1 MNVLL
6 IAEEAAGIRMLRMLK
21 EQDYRVVAVMASSAK
36 SAKTGATMWAVAK
49 ALGYATWDVG
59 LLKDPSLAD
68 AVGASG
74 VDVVLNVHSLEAID
88 GTVLGAARYG
98 GYNLHPGP
106 LPRYA
111 GLNSVSWA
119 LYRGEPTHGVTI
131 HRMEAVIDGGAIAYL
146 EEFPV
151 SLDDTALTV
160 SAKCV
165 DVGVRLMLRL
175 LRTLSIDPSSVPADE
190 QDLSRR
196 EFFGGDVPNQGRL
209 SWAQPAARAVD
220 FVRACDF
227 YPLASPWG
235 HPRAQIG
242 SREIGIVKAARTGV
256 VADAPPGTVGD
267 IADRSVRVACGDEWI
282 SVAKVDVE
290 GRYAD
295 AVDVLRGERRLED
308 GDNSIGVSLERV
320 SG

>member
-1 MNVLL
+1 VNVLL
-6 IAEEAAGIRMLRMLK
+6 IAEEAAGVKMLRALK
-21 EQDYRVVAVMASSAK
+21 ARDYRVVAVMANPAK
-36 SAKTGATMWAVAK
+36 SANAGATMWAVAK
-49 ALGYATWDVG
+49 ALGYTTWDFG
-59 LLKDPSLAD
+59 LVKDPSFAE
-68 AVGASG
+68 AVVASD
-74 VDVVLNVHSLEAID
+74 VDIVLNVHSLALID

-119 LYRGEPTHGVTI
+119 LYRGETTHGVTI
-131 HRMEAVIDGGAIAYL
+131 HRMEAVIDGGAIAYQ

-165 DVGVRLMLRL
+165 EVGVRLMLRL
-175 LRTLSIDPSSVPADE
+175 LRTLSKDPSSVPARE
-190 QDLSRR
+190 QDLSQR
-196 EFFGGDVPNQGRL
+196 EFFGRGVPCQGRL

-235 HPRAQIG
+235 HPRAQVG
-242 SREIGIVKAARTGV
+242 LREIGIVKASRTGV
-256 VADAPPGTVGD
+256 ATDAPPGTVGD
-267 IADRSVRVACGDEWI
+267 IVGRSVRVACGDEWI
-282 SVAKVDVE
+282 SVAKVDVD
-290 GRYAD
+290 GRFAD
-295 AVDVLRGERRLED
+295 AAEVLRAERRLQD
-308 GDNSIGVSLERV
+308 GDNSTGVSLERV
-320 SG
+320 AG